1 MKIIC
6 EGSVTMS
13 LLKSGCSLVRHTPL
27 AYTLPMNT
35 HDFNELTESIRQAG
49 QIRRGHMQ
57 ASRRFVLD
65 EPDVA
70 VIRHKYG
77 MSQEAFASLMGIRVA
92 TLRNWEQGRRKPHGP
107 AKVLLT
113 IADRQP
119 DAILAALT

>member
-1 MKIIC
+1 
-6 EGSVTMS
+6 
-13 LLKSGCSLVRHTPL
+13 
-27 AYTLPMNT
+27 MNT

-49 QIRRGHMQ
+49 QIRRGEMN
-57 ASRRFVLD
+57 ASRRFVLE

-70 VIRHKYG
+70 VIRQKYG